1 MGSWPS
7 LAETMGPEGSGALRW
22 SGVQRAGLRVQSVQ
36 PGGRFPWLGLA
47 RSGLQR
53 PNEAVPDDQAA
64 PIPQGLTAPI
74 ADFLDAMR
82 VEAGLSR
89 NALRA
94 YGTDLRALSK
104 RLAGAGVTQWRELGE
119 DDVYGWLAD
128 RRREGAAESTVAR
141 GLVSLRMLIRFLV
154 QEGELRSDPTA
165 RVSAPRLGRLLPT
178 TLTPEQ
184 VDALL
189 RAFHSTEG
197 APPSWREAR
206 DTALLEVLYAA
217 GARIS
222 EALGLTTEDLPPDYS
237 SVRLHGKGDK
247 MRIVPLGRGARAA
260 LQQWIEVHRPKVLRG
275 SAGGE
280 RSRTAIFLSRT
291 GRALDRPN
299 AWRRVKE
306 AARIAGLPAGISPHD
321 LRHSFASHMLAG
333 GADLRAVQEMLG
345 HASIRTTEIYTHL
358 DEEHVRT
365 VHKMH
370 HPRG

>member
-1 MGSWPS
+1 MPPG
-7 LAETMGPEGSGALRW
+7 
-22 SGVQRAGLRVQSVQ
+22 Q
-36 PGGRFPWLGLA
+36 PGFPWLGLA
-47 RSGLQR
+47 RSHLR
-53 PNEAVPDDQAA
+53 PPNEPVPVDQPD
-64 PIPQGLTAPI
+64 PIPTGLAAPI

-94 YGTDLRALSK
+94 YGADLRALSQ
-104 RLAGAGVTQWRELGE
+104 RLAAGGTTRWHEVGE
-119 DDVYGWLAD
+119 DEVYDWLAD
-128 RRREGAAESTVAR
+128 RRREGAAEATVAR
-141 GLVSLRMLIRFLV
+141 GLVSLRMLVRFLV

-165 RVSAPRLGRLLPT
+165 RVAAPRLQRLLPT

-184 VDALL
+184 VDTLL
-189 RAFHSTEG
+189 SAFGPVEDGSTAWRAS
-197 APPSWREAR
+197 R

-222 EALGLTTEDLPPDYS
+222 EALGLTTEDLPPDYA

-247 MRIVPLGRGARAA
+247 MRVVPLGRRARAA
-260 LQQWIEVHRPKVLRG
+260 LELWIDIHRPKLLRTSSG
-275 SAGGE
+275 GGRTSA
-280 RSRTAIFLSRT
+280 AIFLSRT
-291 GRALDRPN
+291 GRPLDRPN

-306 AARIAGLPAGISPHD
+306 AARLAGLPPGISPHD

-365 VHKMH
+365 VHRMH

>member
-1 MGSWPS
+1 MT
-7 LAETMGPEGSGALRW
+7 AD
-22 SGVQRAGLRVQSVQ
+22 QSD
-36 PGGRFPWLGLA
+36 PTSPGLA
-47 RSGLQR
+47 
-53 PNEAVPDDQAA
+53 
-64 PIPQGLTAPI
+64 API

-94 YGTDLRALSK
+94 YGTDLRALST
-104 RLAGAGVTQWRELGE
+104 RLASEGLRDWSALTE
-119 DDVYGWLAD
+119 DDVYDWLAD
-128 RRREGAAESTVAR
+128 RRHGGAAEATVAR

-165 RVSAPRLGRLLPT
+165 RVSAPRLKRLLPT
-178 TLTPEQ
+178 TMTPEQ
-184 VDALL
+184 VDGLL
-189 RAFHSTEG
+189 RAFENVDDGSK
-197 APPSWREAR
+197 AWRVAR

-222 EALGLTTEDLPPDYS
+222 EALGLTTEDLPPGYA

-247 MRIVPLGRGARAA
+247 MRVVPLGRRARAV
-260 LQQWIEVHRPKVLRG
+260 LEQWIDVHRPRLLGRSSG
-275 SAGGE
+275 AA

-291 GRALDRPN
+291 GRPLDRPN

-306 AARIAGLPAGISPHD
+306 AARLAGLPPGISPHD
-321 LRHSFASHMLAG
+321 LRHSFATHMLAG

-358 DEEHVRT
+358 DEDHVRT
-365 VHKMH
+365 VHRMH

>member
-7 LAETMGPEGSGALRW
+7 LEETMGPEGSDALH
-22 SGVQRAGLRVQSVQ
+22 SNGIQRTGLRDRSMRLC
-36 PGGRFPWLGLA
+36 GRFPWLGLA
-47 RSGLQR
+47 RSDLR
-53 PNEAVPDDQAA
+53 SPNEAVPDDQPAL
-64 PIPQGLTAPI
+64 IPQGLTAPI
-74 ADFLDAMR
+74 GDFLDAMR

-94 YGTDLRALSK
+94 YGTDLRSLSK
-104 RLAGAGVTQWRELGE
+104 RLAGAGLTHWQELCE
-119 DDVYGWLAD
+119 DDVYDWLAD
-128 RRREGAAESTVAR
+128 RRREGAAEATVAR

-154 QEGELRSDPTA
+154 QEGELRSDPTV
-165 RVSAPRLGRLLPT
+165 RVSAPRLARLLPT

-184 VDALL
+184 VDTLL
-189 RAFHSTEG
+189 RAFHSVG
-197 APPSWREAR
+197 DAPPSWREAR

-247 MRIVPLGRGARAA
+247 MRIVPLGRRARTT
-260 LQQWIEVHRPKVLRG
+260 LKHWIDVHRPQLLRG
-275 SAGGE
+275 SSGGG
-280 RSRTAIFLSRT
+280 RSRIAIFLSRT
-291 GRALDRPN
+291 GRPLDRPN

-306 AARIAGLPAGISPHD
+306 AARIAGLPPGISPHD

>member
-1 MGSWPS
+1 MADES
-7 LAETMGPEGSGALRW
+7 T
-22 SGVQRAGLRVQSVQ
+22 
-36 PGGRFPWLGLA
+36 
-47 RSGLQR
+47 
-53 PNEAVPDDQAA
+53 
-64 PIPQGLTAPI
+64 PIPPALSAPI

-94 YGTDLRALSK
+94 YGADLRALAE
-104 RLAGAGVTQWRELGE
+104 RLTGE
-119 DDVYGWLAD
+119 GLSSWADVQEDTVYDWLAA
-128 RRREGAAESTVAR
+128 RRAGGAAEASVAR
-141 GLVSLRMLIRFLV
+141 GLVSLRMLVRFLV
-154 QEGELRSDPTA
+154 QEGDLRSDPTA
-165 RVSAPRLGRLLPT
+165 RVPAPRLRRLLPT
-178 TLTPEQ
+178 TLAPED

-189 RAFHSTEG
+189 RAFEPAEG
-197 APPSWREAR
+197 ESQGWREAR

-222 EALGLTTEDLPPDYS
+222 EALGLTTEDLPPDLA

-247 MRIVPLGRGARAA
+247 MRVVPLGGRARQA
-260 LQQWIEVHRPKVLRG
+260 LGTWIEDHRPGRLAAARG
-275 SAGGE
+275 DGRAT
-280 RSRTAIFLSRT
+280 RAVFLSRS
-291 GRALDRPN
+291 GRPLDRPN
-299 AWRRVKE
+299 AWRRVKD
-306 AARIAGLPAGISPHD
+306 AASRAGLPPEISPHD

-365 VHKMH
+365 VHRMH